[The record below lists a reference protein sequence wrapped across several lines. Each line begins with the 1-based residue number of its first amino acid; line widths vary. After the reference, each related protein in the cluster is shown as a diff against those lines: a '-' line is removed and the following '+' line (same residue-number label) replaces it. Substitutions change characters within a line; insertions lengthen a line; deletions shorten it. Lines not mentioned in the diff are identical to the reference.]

1 MKAGI
6 AALVA
11 GYVLSQFYRAFLAVL
26 STALNE
32 DIGATPAEL
41 GRASGLFLLAFALA
55 QLPIGPA
62 LDRIGPRRIT
72 AALLGIC
79 GGGGALV
86 IATAQSALAV
96 QVGMAL
102 LGVGC
107 APILM
112 GSYYIFA
119 RSFPPRLFATLGS
132 VTVAAGSLGNI
143 GGTVPLA
150 WAVDAVGWRLTL
162 GGMGLATV
170 AVAASILA
178 LVRDPPVDAATAT
191 RGSYL
196 DILRIREIWPILP
209 LMSLNYIAIGLSG
222 LWIGPF
228 LAERYGLDQV
238 GVGWAAL
245 VIGAAMISGTLVYG
259 PLDRVF
265 HTRKWVIVGGNLLCV
280 TAMLALAAWSSAPLV
295 AAVAMLAAT
304 LFFGASFPMCMAHA
318 RSFAPPGK
326 AGQAMALLNF
336 FSIGGAGLMQ
346 FFSAR
351 VHTVWPDWSV
361 LFLFFAL
368 PLLAAVLI
376 FLRARDSLG

>member
-26 STALNE
+26 STALTAE
-32 DIGATPAEL
+32 IGATPAQL
-41 GRASGLFLLAFALA
+41 GRASGMFLLAFALA

-72 AALLGIC
+72 AFLLGLC

-86 IATAQSALAV
+86 IASANSALAV

-102 LGVGC
+102 LGAGC
-107 APILM
+107 APVLM
-112 GSYYIFA
+112 ASYYIYA

-132 VTVAAGSLGNI
+132 VTMAAGSLGNL

-150 WAVDAVGWRLTL
+150 WAADAVGWRVTLVGMAVLTV
-162 GGMGLATV
+162 G
-170 AVAASILA
+170 VAAAVLA
-178 LVRDPPVDAATAT
+178 LVRDPPVDSATGS

-196 DILRIREIWPILP
+196 DILRLREVWPILP

-228 LAERYGLDQV
+228 LADRYGLDQV
-238 GVGWAAL
+238 AIGWAAL
-245 VIGAAMISGTLVYG
+245 VIGAAMISGTLAYG
-259 PLDRVF
+259 PLDRLF
-265 HTRKWVIVGGNLLCV
+265 HTRKWVIVGGNLMCAS
-280 TAMLALAAWSSAPLV
+280 AMLVLAGWPSAPLT
-295 AAVAMLAAT
+295 AAVALLAAT
-304 LFFGASFPMCMAHA
+304 LFFGATFPLCMAHA

-326 AGQAMALLNF
+326 AGRAMAMFNF

-346 FFSAR
+346 VASAR
-351 VHTVWPDWSV
+351 VHTIWPDWSV

-368 PLLAAVLI
+368 PLLVAIAI
-376 FLRARDSLG
+376 FLRARDSLT